1 MARVTVKPF
10 VSVRDIFG
18 EGEVKLK
25 AEESTIGGLLKELSK
40 TQGEKFKKQVV
51 IDEGKGSVKFYRIVV
66 NGRQY
71 NDLSTQLND
80 GDMVEFYPAMAGG

>member
-1 MARVTVKPF
+1 MVRVVVRPF

-18 EGEVKLK
+18 EGEVKLTPH
-25 AEESTIGGLLKELSK
+25 ESTVGGLLNELAR

-51 IDEGKGSVKFYRIVV
+51 IDETARTVKFYRVVV

-71 NDLSTQLND
+71 NDLATQLND
-80 GDMVEFYPAMAGG
+80 GDVVEFYPAMAGG